1 MRKYVLYIRV
11 SSLIQKKSGLG
22 LEAQERDI
30 QLFLENY
37 AETPYEVL
45 EKFVEVQSSDDGVGE
60 GGYAKETSDEYKK
73 KQEELIHKHIA
84 KSDAVITTALIPG
97 KPAPILISQNMIDAM
112 QPGSV
117 IVDLAAENGGNCELT
132 RKDEIVKY
140 NDVIIDGTSNFPAT
154 MPTHASELYAKNIL
168 AFTKHMIKDGKIN
181 IDIED
186 EIISGAL
193 FTYKGEITDAKTQ
206 EAFNAKK

>member
-1 MRKYVLYIRV
+1 MKEQVE
-11 SSLIQKKSGLG
+11 SLG
-22 LEAQERDI
+22 A
-30 QLFLENY
+30 
-37 AETPYEVL
+37 
-45 EKFVEVQSSDDGVGE
+45 KFVEVQSSDDGVGE

-97 KPAPILISQNMIDAM
+97 KPAPILISQNMVDAM

-154 MPTHASELYAKNIL
+154 MPIHASELYAKNIL